1 MSIGPDPAGVLKM
14 QGPGSTGSRP
24 SRKNAAFVLLPAG
37 DNPHSALAPDV
48 IASPCLAFE
57 DNRRLALRHHHRVSL
72 NMNDKVHKAVAVHV
86 TFLDDGGYAVS
97 LQLHRCTCHCH
108 PGGGHQGWGAKSNC
122 TQKCPPG
129 GAVGTQVGRPFGCS
143 PFECN

>member
-37 DNPHSALAPDV
+37 DNPHSPLAPDV

-57 DNRRLALRHHHRVSL
+57 ANRRLALRHHQRASL
-72 NMNDKVHKAVAVHV
+72 NMSDKVHKAVAVHA
-86 TFLDDGGYAVS
+86 TFPDDRRSAAA
-97 LQLHRCTCHCH
+97 LQL
-108 PGGGHQGWGAKSNC
+108 
-122 TQKCPPG
+122 
-129 GAVGTQVGRPFGCS
+129 
-143 PFECN
+143 